1 MKFNRILN
9 CINPKIKP
17 ILSNK
22 ISCSQCKF
30 YNPNKTCKMFNEID
44 TVTIN
49 SINSLAKSCREDETK
64 CGSTGIFY
72 REKIKDNI
80 QDEDT
85 SLWNDVKYP
94 MLIYC
99 IVIIVINI

>member
-1 MKFNRILN
+1 MQHNI
-9 CINPKIKP
+9 
-17 ILSNK
+17 NK
-22 ISCSQCKF
+22 I
-30 YNPNKTCKMFNEID
+30 YELID
-44 TVTIN
+44 
-49 SINSLAKSCREDETK
+49 
-64 CGSTGIFY
+64 
-72 REKIKDNI
+72 EKIKDNI